1 MSNVIKG
8 FFDKFKGKK
17 NLSIL
22 FYKGLTEVGG
32 CSDEEAIKYMKKYG
46 YDSSVVPY
54 KKWSAEWG
62 VIFFATLRNL

>member
-54 KKWSAEWG
+54 KK
-62 VIFFATLRNL
+62 